1 MAIITVDGVI
11 EPKKLGV
18 TSVHEHLLI
27 DLSWAVKEPKD
38 VLRKALFHQAVD
50 ITKLSVLRRTPLAV
64 MDNCI
69 LDDMMLIEDELLEFK
84 RAGGSTIVELSCRG
98 FHVDPVALRRI
109 SRAVGIN
116 IIASTGY
123 YTAAL
128 HPSNMDEMTVEDLE
142 SVLLADIETGIDGSG
157 VRAGVIGEM
166 GVSTEM
172 HQNEKKALIAAA
184 HVSKKTGIAVMVH
197 ISAPAHEGSFPLG
210 LEAIEVLA
218 SEGAEIGKVAICHAD
233 SPLDINVEYCIEI
246 LKKGV
251 YLSFDNYNHEHY
263 VAKKDRE
270 MYGGPSSSDLQ
281 RVRVT
286 KQLMD
291 RGYVAKMLIGQDTCF
306 KTMCHRY
313 GGYGFDHIITNII
326 PMMQDEGITD
336 NQIKSVYIDNPRK
349 WLDDQKV
356 H

>member
-1 MAIITVDGVI
+1 
-11 EPKKLGV
+11 
-18 TSVHEHLLI
+18 
-27 DLSWAVKEPKD
+27 
-38 VLRKALFHQAVD
+38 
-50 ITKLSVLRRTPLAV
+50 
-64 MDNCI
+64 
-69 LDDMMLIEDELLEFK
+69 
-84 RAGGSTIVELSCRG
+84 
-98 FHVDPVALRRI
+98 
-109 SRAVGIN
+109 
-116 IIASTGY
+116 
-123 YTAAL
+123 
-128 HPSNMDEMTVEDLE
+128 
-142 SVLLADIETGIDGSG
+142 
-157 VRAGVIGEM
+157 
-166 GVSTEM
+166 
-172 HQNEKKALIAAA
+172 